1 MISYFYVAYYSIKDF
16 FSSFFLSKNTFYT
29 INYKINDDDEK
40 KITEMEMEIKNCY
53 NKIDLDSIY
62 DDITILNNLIT
73 RKTDIVKILDYLQ
86 YEKLYIEFHNGN
98 NIKEF
103 NVDDIQKNTY
113 ITNLYD
119 KFTLLEDIRKKEKEL
134 EIFKQSLY

>member
-1 MISYFYVAYYSIKDF
+1 MISYFYVVYYSIKDF
-16 FSSFFLSKNTFYT
+16 VSSFFLSKNTFYT

-73 RKTDIVKILDYLQ
+73 RKTDIVKILDYLH